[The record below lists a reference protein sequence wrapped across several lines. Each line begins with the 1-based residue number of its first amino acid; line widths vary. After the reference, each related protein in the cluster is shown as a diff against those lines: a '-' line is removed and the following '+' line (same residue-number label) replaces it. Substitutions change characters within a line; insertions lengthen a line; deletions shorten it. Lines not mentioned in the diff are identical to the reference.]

1 MVSMPTIL
9 PKHAQ
14 YLLPLLLALCS
25 DRVWAGPGMPE
36 GGRKQQAHPVTT
48 TPADFWTE
56 SFALANGTLT
66 GTGATPWTTQ
76 YTGPGQASQRFAV
89 FNNEFRV
96 NNITVNGTGTWTS
109 GSINIAGKANVA
121 IAIDVRSGVTG
132 NGSLD
137 DDNSEHYDYIS
148 LYYKIDGGAEQL
160 FWQKRGAINSNS
172 PINTTITKDSL
183 NGSTLQIVVRARATA
198 TDEFYFFD
206 NVTVSG
212 TDQVTIDADATV
224 SGILTCTDTTVLL
237 SGASSVAGVNY
248 NWTGPDGF
256 TSGDQQ
262 TAVNVPGLYIL
273 TVASPVGAVATDTVT
288 VMQDIAFPTNL
299 TAFANDRLTCF
310 IPVVTIRGNSGT
322 PGVAYSWSGPGGFT
336 ASTAITNVTASGLYT
351 LTVTN
356 PVNGCFHTIPLTVM
370 EDKTPPAD
378 VTATVSGILTC
389 TETLVTITGSSSTLG
404 TGYNWTGPED
414 FASSSSEEWVS
425 VPGNYILTVMNPQNG
440 CVASATVTV
449 QQDLSECQTRKGKA
463 AFSKRKQ

>member
-109 GSINIAGKANVA
+109 GSINITGKTNVA

-148 LYYKIDGGAEQL
+148 FYYKIDNGTEQL

-183 NGSTLQIVVRARATA
+183 SGSTLQIIVRARATA

-212 TDQVTIDADATV
+212 TDQVIIDADAAV
-224 SGILTCTDTTVLL
+224 SGILTCADTTVVL
-237 SGASSVAGVNY
+237 SGTSSASGVSY
-248 NWTGPDGF
+248 SWVGPNGF
-256 TSGDQQ
+256 TSGNQQ
-262 TAVNVPGLYIL
+262 MTASVPGLYTL
-273 TVASPVGAVATDTVT
+273 TVTGPGGAIAADTVT
-288 VMQDIAFPTNL
+288 VMENRTAPAGL
-299 TAFANDRLTCF
+299 TAFVNDQLTCF
-310 IPVVTIRGNSGT
+310 ISTVNIIGNSGT
-322 PGVAYSWSGPGGFT
+322 PGVTYNWTGPGGFT
-336 ASTAITNVTASGLYT
+336 ASTAGTSVAAGGVYT
-351 LTVTN
+351 LKVTS
-356 PVNGCFHTIPLTVM
+356 PANGCFSTIAVTVR
-370 EDKTPPAD
+370 EEKAPPAD
-378 VTATVSGILTC
+378 ILATVSGILTC
-389 TETLVTITGSSSTLG
+389 TETIVTITGSSSTPG
-404 TGYNWTGPED
+404 VDYNWTGPDD
-414 FASSSSEEWVS
+414 FSSPAPEEFVS
-425 VPGNYILTVMNPQNG
+425 VPGDYNLTVTNLTNG

-449 QQDLSECQTRKGKA
+449 QQDLSECQSRKAKTA
-463 AFSKRKQ
+463 SSKRKQ